1 MPRQPGLDQRHRDV
15 DGEIHQKRGDTLVRT
30 MRKIYGDNF
39 LLEFRSDAT
48 LGTVLDRTGAES
60 LSELVK
66 SHRRA

>member
-30 MRKIYGDNF
+30 MRKIHGDNF
-39 LLEFRSDAT
+39 LLGFRSDAT

-66 SHRRA
+66 SHRRT